1 VKDFHVSFKKEFK
14 NASVARWHSDVHN
27 VIGKKYLL
35 AHNIVTTS
43 LRKASQVKNSRNQK
57 VSH

>member
-43 LRKASQVKNSRNQK
+43 LRKASQVENSRARK
-57 VSH
+57 